1 MTSPARMLTV
11 KPIGGFSAFEA
22 AMPFSP
28 RKKPEPLDEAALYQY
43 AVGALGRQM
52 RTVAELKR
60 LMIRR
65 VEPGKSGEAK
75 VAAVVARLL
84 DQSYLDDPAFA
95 STYTR
100 LRQENQSFGKRRVQQ
115 ELTRKGVEGELVAS
129 TLESAYAQ
137 VSEEDLARR
146 YLARK
151 RIAKPKDEKQT
162 ARLIRRLI
170 GAGFSFAI
178 ISRLLKTWEI
188 DCSEAGLV
196 LPEDDD
202 AE

>member
-1 MTSPARMLTV
+1 MTSPARRLTV
-11 KPIGGFSAFEA
+11 KLIGASSAFEA
-22 AMPFSP
+22 HMPFRE

-43 AVGALGRQM
+43 AIGALARQM

-60 LMIRR
+60 LMSRR
-65 VEPGKSGEAK
+65 VEPGEAGEAK

-84 DQSYLDDPAFA
+84 DQRYLDDPAFA

-115 ELTRKGVEGELVAS
+115 ELTRKGVQGELAAS
-129 TLESAYAQ
+129 TIESAYAQ

-146 YLARK
+146 YIARK
-151 RIAKPKDEKQT
+151 RIAKPEDEKQT

-170 GAGFSFAI
+170 GAGFSFAT
-178 ISRLLKTWEI
+178 ISKVLKTWNI
-188 DCSEAGLV
+188 DCSEADLV
-196 LPEDDD
+196 LPEDDS
-202 AE
+202 E

>member
-1 MTSPARMLTV
+1 MTSPVRKQTV
-11 KPIGGFSAFEA
+11 KPIGGSSAFETR
-22 AMPFSP
+22 MQFRP

-43 AVGALGRQM
+43 AVGALARQM

-60 LMIRR
+60 LMSRR
-65 VEPGKSGEAK
+65 VEPGESGEAK
-75 VAAVVARLL
+75 VEAVVARLL

-100 LRQENQSFGKRRVQQ
+100 LRQENQSLGKRRVQQ
-115 ELTRKGVEGELVAS
+115 ELTRKGVQGELVAS
-129 TLESAYAQ
+129 TLERAYAG

-151 RIAKPKDEKQT
+151 RIPKPEDEKQT
-162 ARLIRRLI
+162 ARLVRRLI
-170 GAGFSFAI
+170 GAGFSFAT
-178 ISRLLKTWEI
+178 ISKLLKTWEI
-188 DCSEAGLV
+188 DCSESGLV
-196 LPEDDD
+196 LPEHDD

>member
-1 MTSPARMLTV
+1 MTSRARRLTV
-11 KPIGGFSAFEA
+11 KPIGGSWASEA
-22 AMPFSP
+22 AMPFRT

-43 AVGALGRQM
+43 AVGALARQM

-65 VEPGKSGEAK
+65 VEPGDPGEAK

-115 ELTRKGVEGELVAS
+115 ELTRKGLQGELVAS

-151 RIAKPKDEKQT
+151 RIAKPENEKQT

-178 ISRLLKTWEI
+178 ISKLLKNWEI
-188 DCSEAGLV
+188 DCSESGLV